1 MECTVVQ
8 TTADVRCHS
17 QISCFSE
24 AISMYF
30 RFTSAI
36 LFFSRWSLSIC
47 RAYTSFALGAPKIYS
62 RWNFTN
68 SLFLTE
74 GFTIS
79 GLIGA
84 ILDSRMSV
92 YDNTSAYPSWNY
104 EQNTYGYT
112 KTYTCSK
119 LIDIAHLWA
128 TFFRNQLTSINH
140 ANNIFR
146 SGAHEDM
153 KLVDENVCCF

>member
-1 MECTVVQ
+1 MYCS
-8 TTADVRCHS
+8 ADYGRCPMS
-17 QISCFSE
+17 
-24 AISMYF
+24 
-30 RFTSAI
+30 FTNI
-36 LFFSRWSLSIC
+36 LFLGSDFYVFPVYKRHFVFFSRWSLSIC